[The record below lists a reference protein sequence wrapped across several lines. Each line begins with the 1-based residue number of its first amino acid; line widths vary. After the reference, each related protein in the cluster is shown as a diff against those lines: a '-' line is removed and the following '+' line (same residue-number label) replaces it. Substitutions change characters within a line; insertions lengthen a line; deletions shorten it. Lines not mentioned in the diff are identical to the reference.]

1 MNGHGVAT
9 AGPSP
14 ADVGFTRHRFYSAQ
28 VGRGR
33 LATARRLRR
42 LAPQGDGVGLVEL
55 IQRFAVALLGL
66 ISLTVASAA
75 QPAMQCSG
83 AQKPWMVAELLFGRG
98 NVSDFNWTRFVDA
111 EITPRFPDGLT
122 VYDARGQWKNPQT
135 GTISRERSK
144 MVMIAMPPD
153 AGNEAKNETK
163 NETKLQEIIAAYK
176 TRFKQQS
183 VGLMIR
189 PSCVSF

>member
-14 ADVGFTRHRFYSAQ
+14 FE
-28 VGRGR
+28 
-33 LATARRLRR
+33 ARRLRR
-42 LAPQGDGVGLVEL
+42 LAPQGDGDGLLALMRRLVAAVICL
-55 IQRFAVALLGL
+55 IALSVA
-66 ISLTVASAA
+66 AAA
-75 QPAMQCSG
+75 QPALQCAG
-83 AQKPWMVAELLFGRG
+83 NQKPWMVAELLFGRG

-122 VYDARGQWKNPQT
+122 VYDARGQWRNPQT

-144 MVMIAMPPD
+144 VVMIAMPPD
-153 AGNEAKNETK
+153 AGNEAKNEAK
-163 NETKLQEIIAAYK
+163 NETRLQEIIAAYK

-183 VGLMIR
+183 VGLIIR